1 MTELDVWQTY
11 NMGQSAAGAQFI
23 GVAFLAWVALRV
35 ALNIRNNEDANLLL
49 KLAGTG
55 FCLSVAYFIAINTG
69 WYEWNNNSIAAGL
82 AYLQST
88 DVAISPVAQSFVENM
103 DPGAAFNLVPNLAQ
117 GVFIASLLIMQLGSI
132 WLPKK

>member
-1 MTELDVWQTY
+1 MTELDMWQTY

-35 ALNIRNNEDANLLL
+35 ALSIRNSEDSNLIT

-69 WYEWNNNSIAAGL
+69 WYEWNSNSIAAGL
-82 AYLQST
+82 ASLQAA
-88 DVAISPVAQSFVENM
+88 DVVISPVAQSFVENM
-103 DPGAAFNLVPNLAQ
+103 DPGAAFNIVPNLAQ
-117 GVFIASLLIMQLGSI
+117 GVFIGSLLIMQLGSI